1 MNDQPAQQE
10 QDRVG
15 TMTEFIDDII
25 CSLRKL
31 ERVRSYRALIE
42 TIDKIDLAN
51 RDTVEGS
58 EEDIRSDVKATKLC
72 DEAIEVCDAL
82 IADFCAAGLNVELQE
97 AEDGTWGIYLVAA
110 NGDPHWIA
118 S

>member
-1 MNDQPAQQE
+1 MSQLPAEQE
-10 QDRVG
+10 QEREG

-31 ERVRSYRALIE
+31 DRVRSYTALIE

-72 DEAIEVCDAL
+72 DESIEICDAL

-97 AEDGTWGIYLVAA
+97 AEDGTWGVYLVAA
-110 NGDPHWIA
+110 NGDSHWIV